1 MLLGGAESRW
11 FGPTTVTPPQA
22 HKKIMNHQ
30 ALAYRLLPLLL
41 SLSACSADGPPQFG
55 GLRVAPSE
63 PVNAAVIVDELAVMP
78 SLAFPQQA
86 NVVLRGHLRSAC
98 DYLSEISNERSGDTI
113 LLRLDT
119 LRQDGDCTQVGAT
132 FEEIVPLSLE
142 GLEAGSYTLKAN
154 GSEEKLELLVDSRR

>member
-1 MLLGGAESRW
+1 
-11 FGPTTVTPPQA
+11 
-22 HKKIMNHQ
+22 MNHPP
-30 ALAYRLLPLLL
+30 AFAYRLLPLLL

-63 PVNAAVIVDELAVMP
+63 PVNAAVILDELAVMP

-98 DYLSEISNERSGDTI
+98 DYLSEISHERNGETI

-119 LRQDGDCTQVGAT
+119 LRQDGDCSQVGAT
-132 FEEIVPLSLE
+132 FEEIVPLRLE
-142 GLEAGSYTLKAN
+142 GLAAGSYTLKAN